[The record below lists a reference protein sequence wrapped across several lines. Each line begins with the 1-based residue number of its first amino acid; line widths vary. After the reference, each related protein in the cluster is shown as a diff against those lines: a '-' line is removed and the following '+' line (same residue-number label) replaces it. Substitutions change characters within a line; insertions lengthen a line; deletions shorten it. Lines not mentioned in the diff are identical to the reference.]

1 MSLQFVIGP
10 ASGDHQATL
19 VTLLQQAMAKAPH
32 DRFFYLIPNH
42 IKFGTEV
49 GVLSA
54 LKTATAAD
62 QPFYAQNRLQVFS
75 FTRLAWYFMKN
86 TAYYQL
92 PRLDQAGLNML
103 VTQLLQVH
111 QTELTIFRGEQ
122 QQVGFVA
129 MVAGQLV
136 ALQQAQLTPA
146 LLADVIADLPQD
158 ANQDLVAKLHDL
170 QVLYP
175 DFVTAFK
182 QRYLAN
188 TDLLT
193 TLADYLQQISLAD
206 THFIIA
212 GYNQMTGQEQRLVQ
226 VLMAQSQSVVL
237 DLMLDQPAATTVPDP
252 QSLFFKPAQL
262 YHQLYQFAR
271 QRQIPV
277 LMDVRTKPARTADLL
292 AVEQYWQASTD
303 GTATPA
309 AAPLT
314 DPASLQ
320 IITAPNRYRELQQVA
335 TRIRQL
341 VAKKGYR
348 YRDFLVM
355 TRHLTPYETILAPI
369 FKAQQIPY
377 FADLTHQMADH
388 PLLELIT
395 ALFNIQRRYYRYQ
408 DMMRL
413 LKTELLRPQ
422 DLTVAAYRQAVDLTE
437 NMVLKYGF
445 EGQQWLRQEDW
456 QFYRFADHDFGVET
470 TADQQIT
477 EQVNQIRHYVK
488 ATLPAFFEKMA
499 AADTGTAAITILY
512 QFLVQQGVPQR
523 LMAWRD
529 QALAVGDLTTAA
541 EPEQVWQT
549 FCKLLDEYVD
559 LLGAQ
564 PFVAA
569 DFLATLTAGFNGAS
583 YAQIPSTL
591 DQVLVSETGIVQGA
605 PRKIVFIIGATDQVM
620 PDRQVQEQLL
630 SDQDQERLAPY
641 LPATMQ
647 LSESLTQRFAGE
659 AFLNYLAFLNAQE
672 QLIFTCPELDDAGA
686 LQLSPYVQRLQ
697 QQFQVEPQAVP
708 APTLTS
714 PVQPYLGAPR
724 VVLSELVQIVR
735 QAQSEK
741 TPLPAV
747 WRLLYQEIRRQPAL
761 AALSDQA
768 LAGLTYHNEPE
779 PLRPEIVQG
788 LYGKLINTSISKLEE
803 FYQNQYAYFLK
814 YGLKLQERDVFQL
827 SPASTGEFYHA
838 ALDQLLTQIKAQGQS
853 IAQLAPAAIDKLVT
867 QICQDLQAQPQFQI
881 LKSSNRMAYLAK
893 QLVQTVRQMGFAM
906 RQQGQRTK
914 MEPLQTEVLFGHVGS
929 DQGLQ
934 PLRFELPN
942 QKVVQ
947 VRGKIDRIDQLV
959 LPGERYLGIVDYKS
973 SAHQFNFRDAYYGL
987 ALQMLTYLTA
997 VMQNVSTLTGADQQT
1012 VQPAGAVYLHLQ
1024 NPKLKLQDVL
1034 KQSFDE
1040 AVLAANKY
1048 DGILLNDENL
1058 LAALDEDL
1066 AAART
1071 GHSPVY
1077 PLQKTISHG
1086 YASRDSKL
1094 VTSQE
1099 LDLLLA
1105 HNAALIKAAGTAIF
1119 AGADALNP
1127 VKWPDQHTALQYSP
1141 YQPIFQF
1148 DAMLPENQ
1156 YNQLDKL
1163 TPQKVIEMLR
1173 HEQTKGDA

>member
-10 ASGDHQATL
+10 ASGNHQATL
-19 VTLLQQAMAKAPH
+19 VKLLQQAMAQAPT

-49 GVLSA
+49 GVLTA
-54 LKTATAAD
+54 LKQATAPE

-75 FTRLAWYFMKN
+75 LTRLAWYFMKN

-136 ALQQAQLTPA
+136 ALQQAQLTPD
-146 LLADVIADLPQD
+146 LLTEIIADLPQTD
-158 ANQDLVAKLHDL
+158 NQDLAAKLHDL
-170 QVLYP
+170 QVLYA
-175 DFVTAFK
+175 DFVAAFK

-193 TLADYLQQISLAD
+193 TLADYLQQESLAD

-212 GYNQMTGQEQRLVQ
+212 GYNQMTGQEQHLVQ
-226 VLMAQSQSVVL
+226 VLLEKSQSVTL
-237 DLMLDQPAATTVPDP
+237 DLTLDKPAATTVPDV

-271 QRQIPV
+271 QHRIPV
-277 LMDVRTKPARTADLL
+277 LMDLHTQSARPADLL
-292 AVEQYWQASTD
+292 AVEHYWQASTD
-303 GTATPA
+303 GTPLPT

-314 DPASLQ
+314 HQESLQ

-335 TRIRQL
+335 TRIRQM
-341 VAKKGYR
+341 VAQKGYR

-355 TRHLTPYETILAPI
+355 TRHLAPYETIIAPV

-377 FADLTHQMADH
+377 FADVTHQMVDH

-413 LKTELLRPQ
+413 LKTELLRPEAMS
-422 DLTVAAYRQAVDLTE
+422 LTAYRQAVDLTE

-445 EGQQWLRQEDW
+445 EGQQWLRKEDW

-470 TADQQIT
+470 TADEQIT
-477 EQVNQIRHYVK
+477 QQVNQIRHYIK
-488 ATLPAFFEKMA
+488 DTLPTLFKQLDQAKN
-499 AADTGTAAITILY
+499 GTDALAVLY

-523 LMAWRD
+523 LMEWRD
-529 QALAVGDLTTAA
+529 QALTAGDLATAA

-549 FCKLLDEYVD
+549 FCKLLDEYAD

-564 PFVAA
+564 PFAA
-569 DFLATLTAGFNGAS
+569 TDFLATLTAGFTGAS

-591 DQVLVSETGIVQGA
+591 DQVVVSETGIVQGA

-641 LPATMQ
+641 LPANTQ
-647 LSESLTQRFAGE
+647 LGESLTQRFAGE
-659 AFLNYLAFLNAQE
+659 AFLNYLAFLTAQE
-672 QLIFTCPELDDAGA
+672 QLIFTCPDLDDAGT

-697 QQFQVEPQAVP
+697 QQFQVTIQSVP

-714 PVQPYLGAPR
+714 AVQPYLGAPR

-735 QAQSEK
+735 QAQAEK
-741 TPLPAV
+741 QPLPAV
-747 WRLLYQEIRRQPAL
+747 WRLLYQEIRRNPNL
-761 AALSDQA
+761 AALSDRA

-788 LYGKLINTSISKLEE
+788 LYGKIINTSISKLEE

-838 ALDQLLTQIKAQGQS
+838 ALDQLLTQIKAQGQT
-853 IAQLAPAAIDKLVT
+853 IAQLEPAAVDQLVT
-867 QICQDLQAQPQFQI
+867 QICQELQAQPQFQI
-881 LKSSNRMAYLAK
+881 LNSSKRMAYLAK

-914 MEPLQTEVLFGHVGS
+914 MAPLQTEVLFGHVGS
-929 DQGLQ
+929 DKGLQ
-934 PLRFELPN
+934 PLRFELPEHH
-942 QKVVQ
+942 VVQ

-959 LPGERYLGIVDYKS
+959 LPGERYLGVVDYKS

-997 VMQNVSTLTGADQQT
+997 VMQNVTTLTGTDQHV

-1040 AVLAANKY
+1040 AVLTANKY
-1048 DGILLNDENL
+1048 DGILLNDETL

-1071 GHSPVY
+1071 GHSSVY

-1094 VTSQE
+1094 VTQQE

-1141 YQPIFQF
+1141 YQSIFQF

-1156 YNQLDKL
+1156 YHQLDKL
-1163 TPQKVIEMLR
+1163 TPQKVLEMLR
-1173 HEQTKGDA
+1173 DEQAKGDA